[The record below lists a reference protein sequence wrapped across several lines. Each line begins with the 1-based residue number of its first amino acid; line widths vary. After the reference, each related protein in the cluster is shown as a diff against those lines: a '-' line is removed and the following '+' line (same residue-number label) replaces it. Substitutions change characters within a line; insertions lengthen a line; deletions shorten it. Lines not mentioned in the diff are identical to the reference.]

1 MSGVGPAEI
10 VGIDA
15 AEAVEAAADVDG
27 TLHSLVEF
35 NHRRFNTLYVSEATR
50 GLYDSDEEMTA
61 HFERIHDYVNID
73 FTEAELF
80 TNDLFPMADRV
91 RYKATAL
98 DVLTI
103 VRLYLDDQRGLFV
116 AVERGDPV
124 ERLVNRLEDVAGGS

>member
-1 MSGVGPAEI
+1 MSEVGESEI
-10 VGIDA
+10 VDIDA
-15 AEAVEAAADVDG
+15 AEAVEEAAAVEG

-35 NHRRFNTLYVSEATR
+35 NHRRFNTLYVSDATR
-50 GLYDSDEEMTA
+50 GLYADEAEMMA
-61 HFERIHDYVNID
+61 HFEQIHDYVNID

-80 TNDLFPMADRV
+80 TEDLFPMADRV

-103 VRLYLDDQRGLFV
+103 LRIYLDDQRGLFV

-124 ERLVNRLEDVAGGS
+124 ERLARRIEAVAADA